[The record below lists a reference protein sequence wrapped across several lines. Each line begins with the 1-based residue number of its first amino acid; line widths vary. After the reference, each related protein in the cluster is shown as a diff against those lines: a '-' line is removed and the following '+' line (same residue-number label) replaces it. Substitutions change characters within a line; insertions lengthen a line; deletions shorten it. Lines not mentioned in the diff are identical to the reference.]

1 MKFAAEMKPKKGGSF
16 MPEIQNPKEQL
27 VAVMKRI
34 YAQGMTTTSGGNLSI
49 KDDEGNVYITPGGT
63 DKGTMTAEDI
73 VCIRADGTVEGK
85 HKPSSEY
92 PFHMKIYETRNDIRA
107 ILHAHPP
114 AMVAYSIVR
123 RIPDIAA
130 YPELK
135 KRIGSVGMAEY
146 GLTGSEELGE
156 KIAKVFAGGKNV
168 AELENHGLVVGS
180 GDIWTAY
187 QVFEAMDFSARIGI
201 GASRLAGVDKKLQ
214 QGDKKAAE
222 NTAENEK
229 NRTILFEKTER
240 SKETGGALNIPADIF
255 AGVPQEN
262 VTVCGKLCAMVRRAW
277 HQKLLY
283 AGLGVFSVRTPDGSI
298 YYIPEETDQSAV
310 TLEDIRMLDPDA
322 DNLHAWIYRR
332 HPEIQAVI
340 TAFPPELMAFAVTGT
355 RFSSRIIP
363 EIYMVMQ
370 DVVSLPQA
378 EYGGKNRKIAEVF
391 DERTSVAV
399 LERGG
404 VIVTAPSLLK
414 AYDRL
419 EVAEYSAGAILKA
432 SQLGNIVEI
441 TEKQVEEIKEQCHLK

>member
-1 MKFAAEMKPKKGGSF
+1 MFQISD
-16 MPEIQNPKEQL
+16 PKEQL
-27 VAVMKRI
+27 VAIMKRI

-49 KDDEGNVYITPGGT
+49 KDENGNVYITPGGT
-63 DKGTMTAEDI
+63 DKGSMTAEDI
-73 VCIRADGTVEGK
+73 VCIRADGTMEGK

-92 PFHMKIYETRNDIRA
+92 PFHMKIYETRSDIRA

-123 RIPDIAA
+123 KIPDISAF
-130 YPELK
+130 PELK
-135 KRIGSVGMAEY
+135 ACIGSVGMAEY

-156 KIAKVFAGGKNV
+156 KIAKVFAEGCNV

-180 GDIWTAY
+180 TDIESAY

-201 GASRLAGVDKKLQ
+201 GASRLGGPKN
-214 QGDKKAAE
+214 E
-222 NTAENEK
+222 NPSGKGLTDENMEK
-229 NRTILFEKTER
+229 PKDPSTEIP
-240 SKETGGALNIPADIF
+240 KEDRA
-255 AGVPQEN
+255 
-262 VTVCGKLCAMVRRAW
+262 VCEKLCEMVRRAW

-283 AGLGVFSVRTPDGSI
+283 AGLGVFSVRAESGTI
-298 YYIPEETDQSAV
+298 YYIPAGTDQSAAGISDV
-310 TLEDIRMLDPDA
+310 RKLEQTGDS
-322 DNLHAWIYRR
+322 LHAKIYRT
-332 HPEIQAVI
+332 HPGIGSVV

-355 RFSSRIIP
+355 KFSSRIIP

-378 EYGGKNRKIAEVF
+378 QYAGKPDEIAAVF
-391 DERTSVAV
+391 DGRTSVAV
-399 LERGG
+399 LEGGG

-419 EVAEYSAGAILKA
+419 EVAEYSARAILES

-441 TEKQVEEIKEQCHLK
+441 TEKQVDEIRVQCHLN

>member
-1 MKFAAEMKPKKGGSF
+1 MFQIPD
-16 MPEIQNPKEQL
+16 PKEQL
-27 VAVMKRI
+27 VAIMKRI

-49 KDDEGNVYITPGGT
+49 KDEKGNVYITPGGT
-63 DKGTMTAEDI
+63 DKGSMTAEDI
-73 VCIRADGTVEGK
+73 VCIRADGTMEGK

-123 RIPDIAA
+123 KIPDISAF
-130 YPELK
+130 PELK
-135 KRIGSVGMAEY
+135 ACIGSVGMAEY

-156 KIAKVFAGGKNV
+156 KIAKVFAEGCNV

-180 GDIWTAY
+180 TDIESAY

-201 GASRLAGVDKKLQ
+201 GASRLGGPKN
-214 QGDKKAAE
+214 E
-222 NTAENEK
+222 NPSGKGLTDENMEK
-229 NRTILFEKTER
+229 PKNPSTEIP
-240 SKETGGALNIPADIF
+240 KEDRA
-255 AGVPQEN
+255 
-262 VTVCGKLCAMVRRAW
+262 VCEKLCEMVRRAW

-283 AGLGVFSVRTPDGSI
+283 AGLGVFSVRAESGTI
-298 YYIPEETDQSAV
+298 YYIPAGTDQSAAGV
-310 TLEDIRMLDPDA
+310 SDVRKLEQTGDG
-322 DNLHAWIYRR
+322 LHAKIYRT
-332 HPEIQAVI
+332 HPGIGSVV

-355 RFSSRIIP
+355 KFSSRIIP

-370 DVVSLPQA
+370 DVISLPQTQYA
-378 EYGGKNRKIAEVF
+378 GKQEEITAVF
-391 DERTSVAV
+391 DGRTSVAV
-399 LERGG
+399 LEGGG

-419 EVAEYSAGAILKA
+419 EVAEYSARAILES

-441 TEKQVEEIKEQCHLK
+441 TEKQVDEIRVQCHLN

>member
-1 MKFAAEMKPKKGGSF
+1 MFQISD
-16 MPEIQNPKEQL
+16 PKEQL
-27 VAVMKRI
+27 VAIMKRI

-49 KDDEGNVYITPGGT
+49 KDENGNVYITPGGT
-63 DKGTMTAEDI
+63 DKGSMTAEDI
-73 VCIRADGTVEGK
+73 VCIRADGTMEGK

-92 PFHMKIYETRNDIRA
+92 PFHMKIYETRSDIRA

-123 RIPDIAA
+123 KIPDISAF
-130 YPELK
+130 PELK
-135 KRIGSVGMAEY
+135 ACIGSVGMAEY

-156 KIAKVFAGGKNV
+156 KIAKVFAEGCNV

-180 GDIWTAY
+180 TDIESAY

-201 GASRLAGVDKKLQ
+201 GASRL
-214 QGDKKAAE
+214 
-222 NTAENEK
+222 
-229 NRTILFEKTER
+229 
-240 SKETGGALNIPADIF
+240 GGAKNENPSGKGLTDENMEKPKDPPAEI
-255 AGVPQEN
+255 PQEDRA
-262 VTVCGKLCAMVRRAW
+262 VCEKLCEMVRRAW

-283 AGLGVFSVRTPDGSI
+283 AGLGVFSVRAESGTI
-298 YYIPEETDQSAV
+298 YYIPQGTDQSAAGV
-310 TLEDIRMLDPDA
+310 SDVRKLEQTGDG
-322 DNLHAWIYRR
+322 LHAKIYRT
-332 HPEIQAVI
+332 HPGIGSVV

-355 RFSSRIIP
+355 KFSSRIIP

-378 EYGGKNRKIAEVF
+378 QYAGKPEEIAAVF
-391 DERTSVAV
+391 DGRTSVAV
-399 LERGG
+399 LEGGG

-419 EVAEYSAGAILKA
+419 EVAEYSARAILES

-441 TEKQVEEIKEQCHLK
+441 TEKQVDEIRVQCHLN

>member
-1 MKFAAEMKPKKGGSF
+1 MFQISD
-16 MPEIQNPKEQL
+16 PKEQL
-27 VAVMKRI
+27 VAIMKRI

-49 KDDEGNVYITPGGT
+49 KDENGNVYITPGGT
-63 DKGTMTAEDI
+63 DKGSMTAEDI
-73 VCIRADGTVEGK
+73 VCIRADGTMEGK

-92 PFHMKIYETRNDIRA
+92 PFHMKIYETRSDIRA

-123 RIPDIAA
+123 KIPDISAF
-130 YPELK
+130 PELK
-135 KRIGSVGMAEY
+135 VCIGSVGMAEY

-156 KIAKVFAGGKNV
+156 KIAKVFAEGCNV

-180 GDIWTAY
+180 TDIESAY

-201 GASRLAGVDKKLQ
+201 GASRL
-214 QGDKKAAE
+214 
-222 NTAENEK
+222 
-229 NRTILFEKTER
+229 
-240 SKETGGALNIPADIF
+240 GGAKNENPSGKGLTDENMEKPKDPPAEIPKEDRA
-255 AGVPQEN
+255 
-262 VTVCGKLCAMVRRAW
+262 VCEKLCEMVRRAW

-283 AGLGVFSVRTPDGSI
+283 AGLGVFSVRAESGTI
-298 YYIPEETDQSAV
+298 YYIPAGTDQSAV
-310 TLEDIRMLDPDA
+310 DISDVRKLEQTGDG
-322 DNLHAWIYRR
+322 LHAKIYRT
-332 HPEIQAVI
+332 HPGIGSVV

-355 RFSSRIIP
+355 KFSSRIIP

-378 EYGGKNRKIAEVF
+378 QYAGKPEEIAAVF
-391 DERTSVAV
+391 DGRTSVAV
-399 LERGG
+399 LEGGG

-419 EVAEYSAGAILKA
+419 EVAEYSARAILES

-441 TEKQVEEIKEQCHLK
+441 TEKQVDEIRVQCHLN

>member
-1 MKFAAEMKPKKGGSF
+1 MFQISD
-16 MPEIQNPKEQL
+16 PKEQL
-27 VAVMKRI
+27 VAIMKRI

-49 KDDEGNVYITPGGT
+49 KDENGNVYITPGGT
-63 DKGTMTAEDI
+63 DKGSMTAEDI
-73 VCIRADGTVEGK
+73 VCIRADGTMEGK

-92 PFHMKIYETRNDIRA
+92 PFHMKIYETRSDIRA

-123 RIPDIAA
+123 KIPDISAF
-130 YPELK
+130 PELK
-135 KRIGSVGMAEY
+135 ACIGSVGMAEY

-156 KIAKVFAGGKNV
+156 KIAKVFAEGCNV

-180 GDIWTAY
+180 TDIESAY

-201 GASRLAGVDKKLQ
+201 GASRL
-214 QGDKKAAE
+214 GDAKNE
-222 NTAENEK
+222 NLSGKGITDENMEK
-229 NRTILFEKTER
+229 PKDPSTE
-240 SKETGGALNIPADIF
+240 I
-255 AGVPQEN
+255 PQEDRA
-262 VTVCGKLCAMVRRAW
+262 VCEKLCEMVRRAW

-283 AGLGVFSVRTPDGSI
+283 AGLGVFSVRAESGTI
-298 YYIPEETDQSAV
+298 YYIPAGTDQSAV
-310 TLEDIRMLDPDA
+310 DISDVRKLEQTGDG
-322 DNLHAWIYRR
+322 LHAKIYRT
-332 HPEIQAVI
+332 HPGIGSVV

-355 RFSSRIIP
+355 KFSSRIIP

-378 EYGGKNRKIAEVF
+378 QYAGKPEEIAAVF
-391 DERTSVAV
+391 DGRTSVAV
-399 LERGG
+399 LEGGG

-419 EVAEYSAGAILKA
+419 EVAEYSARAILES

-441 TEKQVEEIKEQCHLK
+441 TEKQVDEIRVQCHLN

>member
-1 MKFAAEMKPKKGGSF
+1 MFQISD
-16 MPEIQNPKEQL
+16 PKEQL
-27 VAVMKRI
+27 VAIMKRI

-49 KDDEGNVYITPGGT
+49 KDENGNVYITPGGT
-63 DKGTMTAEDI
+63 DKGSMTAEDI
-73 VCIRADGTVEGK
+73 VCIRADGTMEGK

-92 PFHMKIYETRNDIRA
+92 PFHMKIYETRSDIRA

-123 RIPDIAA
+123 KIPDISAF
-130 YPELK
+130 PELK
-135 KRIGSVGMAEY
+135 ACIGSVGMAEY

-156 KIAKVFAGGKNV
+156 KIAKVFAEGCNV

-180 GDIWTAY
+180 TDIESAY

-201 GASRLAGVDKKLQ
+201 GASRLGGPKN
-214 QGDKKAAE
+214 E
-222 NTAENEK
+222 NPSGKGLTDENMEK
-229 NRTILFEKTER
+229 PKDPSTEIP
-240 SKETGGALNIPADIF
+240 KEDRA
-255 AGVPQEN
+255 
-262 VTVCGKLCAMVRRAW
+262 VCEKLCEMVRRAW

-283 AGLGVFSVRTPDGSI
+283 AGLGVFSVRAESGTI
-298 YYIPEETDQSAV
+298 YYIPQGTDQSAAGISDV
-310 TLEDIRMLDPDA
+310 RKLEQTGDS
-322 DNLHAWIYRR
+322 LHAKIYRT
-332 HPEIQAVI
+332 HPGIGSVV

-355 RFSSRIIP
+355 KFSSRIIP

-378 EYGGKNRKIAEVF
+378 QYAGKPDEIAVVF
-391 DERTSVAV
+391 DGRTSVAV
-399 LERGG
+399 LEGGG

-419 EVAEYSAGAILKA
+419 EVAEYSASAILES

-441 TEKQVEEIKEQCHLK
+441 TEKQVDEIRVQCHLN

>member
-1 MKFAAEMKPKKGGSF
+1 MFQISD
-16 MPEIQNPKEQL
+16 PKEQL
-27 VAVMKRI
+27 VAIMKRI

-49 KDDEGNVYITPGGT
+49 KDENGNVYITPGGT
-63 DKGTMTAEDI
+63 DKGSMTAEDI
-73 VCIRADGTVEGK
+73 VCIRADGTMEGK

-92 PFHMKIYETRNDIRA
+92 PFHMKIYETRGDIRA

-123 RIPDIAA
+123 KVPDISAF
-130 YPELK
+130 PELK
-135 KRIGSVGMAEY
+135 ACIGSVGMAEY

-156 KIAKVFAGGKNV
+156 KIAKVFAEGCNI

-180 GDIWTAY
+180 TDIESAY

-201 GASRLAGVDKKLQ
+201 GASRL
-214 QGDKKAAE
+214 
-222 NTAENEK
+222 
-229 NRTILFEKTER
+229 
-240 SKETGGALNIPADIF
+240 GGAKNENPSGKGLTDENMEKPKDPSTEI
-255 AGVPQEN
+255 PQEDRA
-262 VTVCGKLCAMVRRAW
+262 VCEKLCEMVRRAW

-283 AGLGVFSVRTPDGSI
+283 AGLGVFSARAESGTI
-298 YYIPEETDQSAV
+298 YYIPQGTDQSAAGI
-310 TLEDIRMLDPDA
+310 LDIRKLEQTGDS
-322 DNLHAWIYRR
+322 LHAKIYRT
-332 HPEIQAVI
+332 HPGIGSVV

-355 RFSSRIIP
+355 KFSSRIIP

-378 EYGGKNRKIAEVF
+378 QYAGKPDEIAAVF
-391 DERTSVAV
+391 DGRTSVAV
-399 LERGG
+399 LEGGG

-419 EVAEYSAGAILKA
+419 EVAEYSARAILES

-441 TEKQVEEIKEQCHLK
+441 TEKQVDEIRVQCHLN

>member
-1 MKFAAEMKPKKGGSF
+1 MFQIPD
-16 MPEIQNPKEQL
+16 PKEQL
-27 VAVMKRI
+27 VAIMKQI

-49 KDDEGNVYITPGGT
+49 KDENGNVYITPGGT
-63 DKGTMTAEDI
+63 DKGSMTAEDI
-73 VCIRADGTVEGK
+73 VCIRADGTMEGK

-92 PFHMKIYETRNDIRA
+92 PFHMKIYETRSDIRA

-123 RIPDIAA
+123 KIPDISAF
-130 YPELK
+130 PELK
-135 KRIGSVGMAEY
+135 ACIGSVGMAEY

-156 KIAKVFAGGKNV
+156 KIAKVFAEGCNV

-180 GDIWTAY
+180 TDIESAY

-201 GASRLAGVDKKLQ
+201 GASRLGGPKN
-214 QGDKKAAE
+214 E
-222 NTAENEK
+222 NPSGKGLTDENMEK
-229 NRTILFEKTER
+229 PKDPSTEIP
-240 SKETGGALNIPADIF
+240 KEDRA
-255 AGVPQEN
+255 
-262 VTVCGKLCAMVRRAW
+262 VCEKLCEMVRRAW

-283 AGLGVFSVRTPDGSI
+283 AGLGVFSVRAESGTI
-298 YYIPEETDQSAV
+298 YYIPAGTDQSAAGISDV
-310 TLEDIRMLDPDA
+310 RKLEQTGDS
-322 DNLHAWIYRR
+322 LHAKIYRT
-332 HPEIQAVI
+332 HPGIGSVV

-355 RFSSRIIP
+355 KFSSRIIP

-378 EYGGKNRKIAEVF
+378 QYAGKPDEIAAVF
-391 DERTSVAV
+391 DGRTSVAV
-399 LERGG
+399 LEGGG

-419 EVAEYSAGAILKA
+419 EVAEYSARAILES

-441 TEKQVEEIKEQCHLK
+441 TEKQVDEIRVQCHLN